1 VLIDQV
7 VVKELLLFQ
16 PIFQKVMPELFYLL
30 LGNRNGRLL
39 IRGFFFSFLISAYA
53 GGLLFFQAASDSA
66 EVSQLRGAP
75 GSGTL
80 SGGRLG
86 SCLSR

>member
-1 VLIDQV
+1 MLIDQV

-39 IRGFFFSFLISAYA
+39 IRGFFLASSSA
-53 GGLLFFQAASDSA
+53 LTLAASS
-66 EVSQLRGAP
+66 SFRRLRIALRSP
-75 GSGTL
+75 S
-80 SGGRLG
+80 LG
-86 SCLSR
+86 ELLEAVL